1 MKVRENSESF
11 YSASKILGKARDA
24 GLQSAEDLMRLAVVR
39 GLRYYD
45 SLNQGEEWK
54 ADPRYQISPL
64 QFSNAE
70 LAIALLSPDLPTDDG
85 SAVQVRQRIA
95 SAVLSAED
103 VDPIQLINLA
113 KQEKCE
119 AILRWIAN
127 CGAEVEPDN
136 SFWGTLLEEL
146 PVVDKPQKAPHPTRF
161 FAMSGIVNGKKQ
173 TVKQW
178 LRLPMQ
184 HSNG

>member
-1 MKVRENSESF
+1 MKVREHSEPF
-11 YSASKILGKARDA
+11 YSASRNLGKARNA

-45 SLNQGEEWK
+45 SLNQRDEWTE
-54 ADPRYQISPL
+54 DPRYDISTD

-70 LAIALLSPDLPTDDG
+70 LAIALLSPDLPAASG

-103 VDPIQLINLA
+103 VDPTELTKLA
-113 KQEKCE
+113 KQESCE
-119 AILRWIAN
+119 AILRWIAH

-136 SFWGTLLEEL
+136 PFWSQLLEAL
-146 PVVDKPQKAPHPTRF
+146 PVVEKPERAPHPTRF
-161 FAMSGIVNGKKQ
+161 FAMSGIVNGRRQ

-178 LRLPMQ
+178 IRLANPEP
-184 HSNG
+184 NG